1 MSVPHVSLFCSSN
14 LNVFCQ
20 CLPFILF
27 VESSCLAIGYLY
39 IDTELHDLI
48 GVGVNYPPSNSTCGV
63 YICIY
68 NI

>member
-20 CLPFILF
+20 CPPFILF

-39 IDTELHDLI
+39 VGIEPHDLI
-48 GVGVNYPPSNSTCGV
+48 GVGVNHPPSNSTCGV

-68 NI
+68 SI